1 MFLGNGRLLDIA
13 ECTNAHHAM
22 CAIACGALIVSQIIQ
37 RTALNL
43 LNAAISIKC
52 CFPFLFELTCS
63 KKSFCSFFCDLP
75 NQDSEQGCYIMLVR
89 KRIYNKWPSCISI
102 SPQR

>member
-52 CFPFLFELTCS
+52 FFPFFLS
-63 KKSFCSFFCDLP
+63 SHIAKSRFVPFSAICPTKIP
-75 NQDSEQGCYIMLVR
+75 NRDVT
-89 KRIYNKWPSCISI
+89 SC
-102 SPQR
+102 